1 MANSFNRYHWN
12 PIRHGYYPQ
21 PQVHPQSIK
30 PKVINIPVQ
39 FIGTDERTSKMS
51 PATPALVPSEEAR
64 VAAAVTIQRAVRGF
78 MVRKN
83 ARVVHQV
90 AAEVDEM
97 ERMLKEEE
105 AKIRMDARERLRM
118 NEALMALLLR
128 LDTVRGVREFRKK
141 VIRRVITLQETID
154 SISAAADGTTPAICI
169 AEDREYSSSEA
180 ADESLI
186 DNEKEAD
193 QTLDQDEET
202 KGADIGLEMEMPPS
216 VESPKGKCDLIASGD
231 DGTISMSAIADD
243 QKDLMYEAAE
253 ETNEAATEMEMK
265 IQERGESP
273 NKQNNLIGLGIGSG
287 VDSLDTEETPKGDD
301 LISSQCSSL
310 MADSLTEEKGQE
322 GIGMRELVQNMAAE
336 NERLK
341 QMVEQLCAT
350 SAEQCSLMEGLAG
363 RIERLERFVV
373 NRMDRRRKK
382 RGPVSSAK

>member
-1 MANSFNRYHWN
+1 MANSFNRYNWN
-12 PIRHGYYPQ
+12 PIRHGYYHQ
-21 PQVHPQSIK
+21 PQVQPQSIK

-39 FIGTDERTSKMS
+39 FIGTDERTTKMS

-64 VAAAVTIQRAVRGF
+64 ISAAVTIQRAVRGF
-78 MVRKN
+78 VVRKN
-83 ARVVHQV
+83 ARVVRQI

-105 AKIRMDARERLRM
+105 AKIRMDARERLRV

-154 SISAAADGTTPAICI
+154 SISAAADGTTPAIGV

-202 KGADIGLEMEMPPS
+202 MEIPPS
-216 VESPKGKCDLIASGD
+216 VESPNGKSDLIAAGD
-231 DGTISMSAIADD
+231 DGTISMSAIADNR
-243 QKDLMYEAAE
+243 KDLMFEAAE
-253 ETNEAATEMEMK
+253 ETNEAAAEMEMK
-265 IQERGESP
+265 IQELDESA
-273 NKQNNLIGLGIGSG
+273 NTQNNLIGLGIGSG
-287 VDSLDTEETPKGDD
+287 VDSLDTEEIPKGDD
-301 LISSQCSSL
+301 LVSSQCSSL
-310 MADSLTEEKGQE
+310 MVDSPTEEKGHE
-322 GIGMRELVQNMAAE
+322 GIEMREIMQNMAAE

-350 SAEQCSLMEGLAG
+350 SAEQCTLMEGLAG

>member
-21 PQVHPQSIK
+21 PQVLLQSIN

-39 FIGTDERTSKMS
+39 FIGTDERTTKMS

-64 VAAAVTIQRAVRGF
+64 MSAAVTIQRAVRGF
-78 MVRKN
+78 VVRKN
-83 ARVVHQV
+83 ARVVRQV

-105 AKIRMDARERLRM
+105 AKIRMDARERLRV

-141 VIRRVITLQETID
+141 IIRRVITLQETID
-154 SISAAADGTTPAICI
+154 SISPAADGTTPAIGI

-180 ADESLI
+180 AEESLI

-202 KGADIGLEMEMPPS
+202 NGADKELEMEIHPS
-216 VESPKGKCDLIASGD
+216 VGSPNGKSDLVAAGD
-231 DGTISMSAIADD
+231 DGTISMSAIAEDR
-243 QKDLMYEAAE
+243 KDLMFEAAE
-253 ETNEAATEMEMK
+253 DTNEAATEMEMK
-265 IQERGESP
+265 IQELDESA
-273 NKQNNLIGLGIGSG
+273 NRQSNLIGLGIGSG
-287 VDSLDTEETPKGDD
+287 VDSLDTEEIPKGDD
-301 LISSQCSSL
+301 LLSSKCSSL
-310 MADSLTEEKGQE
+310 MVDSLTEEKGQE
-322 GIGMRELVQNMAAE
+322 GIGMREMMQNMAAE
-336 NERLK
+336 NEILK

>member
-1 MANSFNRYHWN
+1 MANSFNRSHWN

-21 PQVHPQSIK
+21 SQVHPQSIK

-51 PATPALVPSEEAR
+51 PATQALVPSEEAR
-64 VAAAVTIQRAVRGF
+64 VSAAITIQRAVRGF
-78 MVRKN
+78 VVRKN

-105 AKIRMDARERLRM
+105 SKIRMAARERLRV

-141 VIRRVITLQETID
+141 VIRRVIALQETID
-154 SISAAADGTTPAICI
+154 SISAAADGTTPAIGI
-169 AEDREYSSSEA
+169 AEDREYLSCEA

-202 KGADIGLEMEMPPS
+202 NGADIELEMEIPPL
-216 VESPKGKCDLIASGD
+216 VESPNGKSDFIAAGD
-231 DGTISMSAIADD
+231 DSTISMRAIADD
-243 QKDLMYEAAE
+243 QKDLMFEASE
-253 ETNEAATEMEMK
+253 ETNEAATEVEMK
-265 IQERGESP
+265 IQELGEST
-273 NKQNNLIGLGIGSG
+273 NMQNNLVGLGIGNG
-287 VDSLDTEETPKGDD
+287 VDSLDTEEIPKVDD
-301 LISSQCSSL
+301 LVSSQCSSL
-310 MADSLTEEKGQE
+310 MVDSPTEEKGQE
-322 GIGMRELVQNMAAE
+322 GIGMREIMQNMAAE

-373 NRMDRRRKK
+373 NSRDRRRKK